1 MDALIE
7 ADGLS
12 KKFGKVQALSE
23 LTLTLPAGEP
33 VAILG
38 PNGAGKTTFIRMV
51 ATLIA
56 PDRGTLVVNGHDVER
71 EPMAVRRMI
80 GLAGQSAA
88 VEEMMTGRENLVMVA
103 RLYGQGRAQ
112 AVASATRILEQ
123 MNLVDA
129 ADRRAKTYSGGMR
142 RRLDLGASLV
152 GSPRLLLLDEPTTGL
167 DPVSRNEVWDAVH
180 AMSARGTDIVLTTQY
195 LDEADHLAATIVIID
210 GGRVIAQGTPNELK
224 SRVGA
229 DMVELHTIDVP
240 TMQRA
245 AAVLASL
252 GMAEPSTDP
261 VDAPVLAG
269 RAGRLEAPAHR
280 RPRARRRRGAGGGH
294 RAAPAHPR
302 RSVPRPHRAHHD
314 RPDHSQGGRSM
325 TMDLTLDPPRPAP
338 PLDPVT
344 NRGASYLVASGQV
357 AARTLKKF
365 VRSPALLIAGTA
377 QGLLFL
383 LIFRYV
389 FGGAVSHTG
398 GLSYVDFLV
407 PGFVVT
413 GVLFQGM
420 SAASGVAD
428 DKEGGLFD
436 RLRSLPIRLLSIV
449 SGRVGADT
457 ALVAWGVVVMTVAGF
472 AVGFRVTG
480 TTADAVA
487 AFGLTILYGFAFVWL
502 FIALGLASGSPQ
514 AAQGLSF
521 LVFPLSFV
529 SSAYVPVSTMPGW
542 MQAFANNQPMT
553 QMVNTVRLLTG
564 GPAAEQLLGHS
575 VSYYLVP
582 SLLWTAGLVIV
593 FAPLA
598 VWKLKTT

>member
-1 MDALIE
+1 MTI
-7 ADGLS
+7 
-12 KKFGKVQALSE
+12 
-23 LTLTLPAGEP
+23 TLDQPGQQTLPTPG
-33 VAILG
+33 VVT
-38 PNGAGKTTFIRMV
+38 NQGASFLV
-51 ATLIA
+51 AT
-56 PDRGTLVVNGHDVER
+56 E
-71 EPMAVRRMI
+71 
-80 GLAGQSAA
+80 
-88 VEEMMTGRENLVMVA
+88 
-103 RLYGQGRAQ
+103 
-112 AVASATRILEQ
+112 
-123 MNLVDA
+123 
-129 ADRRAKTYSGGMR
+129 
-142 RRLDLGASLV
+142 
-152 GSPRLLLLDEPTTGL
+152 
-167 DPVSRNEVWDAVH
+167 
-180 AMSARGTDIVLTTQY
+180 
-195 LDEADHLAATIVIID
+195 
-210 GGRVIAQGTPNELK
+210 
-224 SRVGA
+224 
-229 DMVELHTIDVP
+229 
-240 TMQRA
+240 
-245 AAVLASL
+245 
-252 GMAEPSTDP
+252 
-261 VDAPVLAG
+261 
-269 RAGRLEAPAHR
+269 
-280 RPRARRRRGAGGGH
+280 
-294 RAAPAHPR
+294 
-302 RSVPRPHRAHHD
+302 
-314 RPDHSQGGRSM
+314 
-325 TMDLTLDPPRPAP
+325 
-338 PLDPVT
+338 
-344 NRGASYLVASGQV
+344 QV

-365 VRSPALLIAGTA
+365 IRSPALLIAGTA

-389 FGGAVSHTG
+389 FGGAVGHTG
-398 GLSYVDFLV
+398 SLSYVDFLV

-480 TTADAVA
+480 TTVDAVA
-487 AFGLTILYGFAFVWL
+487 ALALTILYGFAFVWL

-553 QMVNTVRLLTG
+553 QMVNTVRVLTG
-564 GPAAEQLLGHS
+564 GPQAEALLGHP

-582 SLLWTAGLVIV
+582 SLLWTAGLIIV